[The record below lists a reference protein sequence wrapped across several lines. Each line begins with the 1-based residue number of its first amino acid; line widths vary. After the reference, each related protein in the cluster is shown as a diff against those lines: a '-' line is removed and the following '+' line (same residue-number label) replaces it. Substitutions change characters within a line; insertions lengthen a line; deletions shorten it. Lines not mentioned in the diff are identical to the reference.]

1 MLGNI
6 FSSIIE
12 ISLTSS
18 IIILL
23 LLVTPFIQKKYT
35 AKWRYI
41 LWFIL
46 TIRLIIPFNITLP
59 TTPVKLAIPTN
70 TLSIN
75 QTINNNQSVVSLT
88 DLAQLPQIQKTQEK
102 SHNYS
107 LIVIL
112 SYGWLLGTSI
122 FLIRIFIIYS
132 HFHHKIKKNNVVVT
146 NSKILY
152 ILDQLCLE
160 LNIKRPR
167 ICLSKNRC
175 SPMMYGFL
183 KPTLVLSNLDYADY
197 ELEMILRHELIHF
210 KRHDLWYKLLLIFA
224 NAIHWFNP
232 LVYLMIKSAHADI
245 EFSCDDEVIKDYDI
259 TSRKL
264 YSQAILNSIKKERSQ
279 EVVLSTQFKGGK
291 KC

>member
-102 SHNYS
+102 
-107 LIVIL
+107 
-112 SYGWLLGTSI
+112 
-122 FLIRIFIIYS
+122 R
-132 HFHHKIKKNNVVVT
+132 
-146 NSKILY
+146 
-152 ILDQLCLE
+152 
-160 LNIKRPR
+160 R
-167 ICLSKNRC
+167 
-175 SPMMYGFL
+175 
-183 KPTLVLSNLDYADY
+183 
-197 ELEMILRHELIHF
+197 LR
-210 KRHDLWYKLLLIFA
+210 A
-224 NAIHWFNP
+224 
-232 LVYLMIKSAHADI
+232 
-245 EFSCDDEVIKDYDI
+245 
-259 TSRKL
+259 
-264 YSQAILNSIKKERSQ
+264 
-279 EVVLSTQFKGGK
+279 
-291 KC
+291 